1 MKVLILFLLSET
13 KERAKERRQSHKCI
27 EQSCKSTLVGD
38 KYESRQRYF
47 EDVYDMHKSY
57 LIIYNY
63 INLAC
68 LEFVILAYNL

>member
-1 MKVLILFLLSET
+1 VKRKKGQKKEDNLTNVLNNHAKVR
-13 KERAKERRQSHKCI
+13 K
-27 EQSCKSTLVGD
+27 LVGD